1 MRSVALIGCGYW
13 GKKLIKYIKNWF
25 QLDYIIDS
33 TSDKNV
39 MLRDSNVESVIIAT
53 PIDTHYEIAKEAIL
67 HGKNVFVEKPITLH
81 ENEAIELK
89 ELAKKESVK
98 IGVEYTQTF
107 SRNIRMVY
115 DIGRVGFMEMT
126 TKHLGRFMD
135 YDVYWLLASHQLS
148 VLSMFWDLEKL
159 EYEFIDCVFH
169 DKLCTTGSIVC
180 RYDGKPVARIDVSLN
195 YHGKEFS
202 INFYGDGFSVK
213 YNPEKDLEW
222 TKYKYTEKALPNE
235 LITGT
240 ASGGIN
246 EKDNLNYAMEYFHD
260 LLSGR
265 EDSNVDT
272 AIKITRILRKR

>member
-1 MRSVALIGCGYW
+1 MRRVALIGCGYW
-13 GKKLIKYIKNWF
+13 GKKLIKYIKSWF
-25 QLDYIIDS
+25 QLDYILDS
-33 TSDKNV
+33 KSIKYV
-39 MLRDSNVESVIIAT
+39 MLKDPELESVIIAT

-67 HGKNVFVEKPITLH
+67 SGKNVFIEKPITLH
-81 ENEAIELK
+81 EEEALELK
-89 ELAKKESVK
+89 ELAKVAGVK

-107 SRNIRMVY
+107 SRHIRLVH

-148 VLSMFWDLEKL
+148 VLSMFWDLDKL

-202 INFYGDGFSVK
+202 INFYGDGFVVK

-222 TKYKYTEKALPNE
+222 TNYEYTEKALPNE

-246 EKDNLNYAMEYFHD
+246 EKDNLNCAMEYFHG
-260 LLSGR
+260 LISGR
-265 EDSNVDT
+265 EESNVDT